1 MTLPGLLAS
10 FVMTRSVPVIASV
23 VLHAGV
29 AATLVVGAAGA
40 HARQSGLPVAAIEI
54 DVEATPAELPLL
66 APVEPPKVDTEAAPT
81 AVPDHTHTYPVD
93 PSHAARPHDPREH
106 HDHDEPAAHAVAH
119 TDHADHADEA
129 DEAAAAPAAASPAV
143 VTDAPVMPH
152 FTIASGSAGGTPG
165 ATRVATDGRGNGSGA
180 GTGTGTNAAGA
191 DDAVHS
197 PATVQVA
204 ARLARAVTAAY
215 PMHARADEVEGDVAV
230 EIVVDRDGR
239 VVQARVTRP
248 AGHGFDEAA
257 LAAVRAYQFSPAQ
270 REGHAVRVRMPWSVQ
285 FRLR

>member
-29 AATLVVGAAGA
+29 AVTLVVGAAGG
-40 HARQSGLPVAAIEI
+40 HARESGLPVASIEV
-54 DVEATPAELPLL
+54 DVEAAPAELPLL
-66 APVEPPKVDTEAAPT
+66 APVAPPKVDTEAAPI
-81 AVPDHTHTYPVD
+81 AMPDHTHAYPVE

-106 HDHDEPAAHAVAH
+106 HDHDEAAPHPLAPVA
-119 TDHADHADEA
+119 HADHADES
-129 DEAAAAPAAASPAV
+129 AASPAAASPTV
-143 VTDAPVMPH
+143 VTDAPAMPR
-152 FTIASGSAGGTPG
+152 FTIASGSGAGTPG
-165 ATRVATDGRGNGSGA
+165 ATRVATDGRGSGSGV
-180 GTGTGTNAAGA
+180 GTGTGTSSA

-197 PATVQVA
+197 PATIQVA
-204 ARLARAVTAAY
+204 ARLVRAVTAAY

-230 EIVVDRDGR
+230 EIVVERDGR